1 MPDVSGY
8 RAKIG
13 VIVPSTN
20 TVVEHDAALLR
31 PHGITFHVGRMRI
44 NAESMEGD
52 DNFMNLIHQIREGI
66 KPALADVMTAKPDVM
81 MMGMS
86 GETFWGGIEGHE
98 DFVRRVKAE
107 IGEDMQVTT
116 GASAA
121 RAALEAFGAKR
132 IACISPYQPVGDA
145 QVDRFFGE
153 AGFDVVANK
162 GMKIASATK
171 IAETTPE
178 MVIAALKEVDSPD
191 VDAIVQCGTNLS
203 MIGIADQA
211 EHWLGKPV
219 IAINAATIW
228 QTLRMAGFTDTWGGA
243 TRLLREF

>member
-1 MPDVSGY
+1 MPDVTGY

-20 TVVEHDAALLR
+20 TVVEHDVAMLR

-44 NAESMEGD
+44 NVESMDGD
-52 DNFMNLIHQIREGI
+52 DNFMNLIYQIREGI
-66 KPALADVMTAKPDVM
+66 KPALADVMTCKPDYM

-86 GETFWGGIEGHE
+86 GETFWDGVAGHE
-98 DFVRRVKAE
+98 DFVRRVKE
-107 IGEDMQVTT
+107 EVGGLQVTT
-116 GASAA
+116 GAGAA
-121 RAALEAFGAKR
+121 RAALEAFGVRR
-132 IACISPYQPVGDA
+132 IACITPYQPVGDA
-145 QVDRFFGE
+145 QVDRYFTE
-153 AGFDVVANK
+153 CGFDVVANK
-162 GMKIASATK
+162 GLKISSATK

-178 MVIAALKEVDSPD
+178 QVIAALKEIDSPD
-191 VDAIVQCGTNLS
+191 VEAIVQCGTNLS
-203 MIGIADQA
+203 MIRVADQA

-228 QTLRMAGFTDTWGGA
+228 QTLRLAGFNDTWGDA

>member
-1 MPDVSGY
+1 MPDVTGY

-20 TVVEHDAALLR
+20 TVVEHDAAMLR

-44 NAESMEGD
+44 NAESMEGN
-52 DNFMNLIHQIREGI
+52 DNFMNLIHQIREGV

-86 GETFWGGIEGHE
+86 GETFWGGIEGHD
-98 DFVRRVKAE
+98 DFVRRVKDE
-107 IGEDMQVTT
+107 IGHDMQVTT

-121 RAALEAFGAKR
+121 RAALEAFGVKK
-132 IACISPYQPVGDA
+132 IACITPYQPVGDE
-145 QVDRFFGE
+145 QVDRYFSE
-153 AGFDVVANK
+153 AGFEVVANK
-162 GMKIASATK
+162 GLKISSATK

-178 MVIAALKEVDSPD
+178 MVIQALKEIDSTD
-191 VDAIVQCGTNLS
+191 VEAIVQCGTNLS
-203 MIGIADQA
+203 MIRVADQA

-228 QTLRMAGFTDTWGGA
+228 QTLRLAGFKDTWGDS